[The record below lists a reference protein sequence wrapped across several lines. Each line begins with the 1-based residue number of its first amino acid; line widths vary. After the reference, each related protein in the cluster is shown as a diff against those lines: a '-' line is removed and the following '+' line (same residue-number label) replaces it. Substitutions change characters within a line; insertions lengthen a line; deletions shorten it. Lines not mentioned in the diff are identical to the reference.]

1 MKEKVAVFVDW
12 ENVRLEIQNIQRT
25 HKDREKII
33 FNYNNIDN
41 ILKLFNSVLQEN
53 EKLYRT
59 FSIAQSHYRSMIC

>member
-59 FSIAQSHYRSMIC
+59 FSIVQSHYRSMIC